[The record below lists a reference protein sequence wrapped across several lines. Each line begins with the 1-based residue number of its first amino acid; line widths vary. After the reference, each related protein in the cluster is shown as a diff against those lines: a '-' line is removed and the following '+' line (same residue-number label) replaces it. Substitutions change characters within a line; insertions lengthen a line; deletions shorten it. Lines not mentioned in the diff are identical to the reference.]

1 MFNRLNIKRLLL
13 FILLILCVFS
23 SSCSKDEKTTQ
34 TVCGKISAQTVLA
47 TDPVSLI
54 EKEYMQ
60 FLEDNSVHWEIL
72 AFDEIKGFEYEKG
85 FEYRLSILKTKIKP
99 LEDQSIYQY
108 KLIEITSK
116 KKTTNRP

>member
-1 MFNRLNIKRLLL
+1 MKRLLL
-13 FILLILCVFS
+13 VTLLTLCIFS
-23 SSCSKDEKTTQ
+23 LSCSKDENTTQ
-34 TVCGKISAQTVLA
+34 TVCGKISAQTVVA

-72 AFDEIKGFEYEKG
+72 AFNEIKG

-116 KKTTNRP
+116 KKVIK

>member
-1 MFNRLNIKRLLL
+1 
-13 FILLILCVFS
+13 
-23 SSCSKDEKTTQ
+23 
-34 TVCGKISAQTVLA
+34 
-47 TDPVSLI
+47 
-54 EKEYMQ
+54 MQ